1 MDPER
6 RLTMPQPFKDR
17 RAGAQST
24 RLASSCFPAA
34 CPVPAHRER
43 SLLRIGWRLCACSAV
58 AIFLVGSINVANSE
72 PIAGKVSEGVATA
85 ADIAVFVEEAA
96 RRFAIPPPWIRAVMQ
111 AESGGNARAVSAQGA
126 MGLMQ
131 IMPGTWAELR
141 LRYSLGADPYDPHD
155 NITAGAA
162 YLREMRDRYGEPGSL
177 AAYNAG
183 PDRYEEHVATG
194 RPLPEETVSYM
205 AVVASLIDG
214 GVGVAAS
221 VAPSW
226 ASSSLFVVHG
236 NGGSAPERPSSSA
249 TIQLLPARD
258 AAQVGTTLTP
268 HSEGMFV
275 AMPHRVGR
283 R

>member
-1 MDPER
+1 MS
-6 RLTMPQPFKDR
+6 QPFKDR

-24 RLASSCFPAA
+24 RLASSFFPAA
-34 CPVPAHRER
+34 SRAPAHRQR
-43 SLLRIGWRLCACSAV
+43 FLLRIGWRLCTCSAV
-58 AIFLVGSINVANSE
+58 AIFLVGSINAANSE
-72 PIAGKVSEGVATA
+72 PVASKHSEGVATVS
-85 ADIAVFVEEAA
+85 DIAVLVEEAA
-96 RRFAIPPPWIRAVMQ
+96 RRFRIPPRWIRAVML
-111 AESGGNARAVSAQGA
+111 AESGGDTHARSAQGA

-141 LRYSLGADPYDPHD
+141 LRYGLGANPYDPHD

-162 YLREMRDRYGEPGSL
+162 YLREMHDRYGESGFL

-183 PDRYEEHVATG
+183 PDRYKEHVATG
-194 RPLPEETVSYM
+194 RPLPAETVSYM

-214 GVGVAAS
+214 GGGVAPS

-226 ASSSLFVVHG
+226 ASSSLFVMRGIV
-236 NGGSAPERPSSSA
+236 GSAPLGPSSSA

-268 HSEGMFV
+268 HSEGIFA
-275 AMPHRVGR
+275 AMSLGIGR

>member
-1 MDPER
+1 
-6 RLTMPQPFKDR
+6 MPQSFMDR

-24 RLASSCFPAA
+24 RLASSSFPASS
-34 CPVPAHRER
+34 PVPAHRER
-43 SLLRIGWRLCACSAV
+43 SPLRIGWRLCACSAV
-58 AIFLVGSINVANSE
+58 VIFLVSSINAANSE
-72 PIAGKVSEGVATA
+72 PIASRPSEGAATA
-85 ADIAVFVEEAA
+85 AEVAVYVEEAA
-96 RRFAIPPPWIRAVMQ
+96 RRFAIPPLWIRAVMQ
-111 AESGGNARAVSAQGA
+111 AESGGEARALSGQGA

-141 LRYSLGADPYDPHD
+141 LRYGLGADPYDPRD

-162 YLREMRDRYGEPGSL
+162 YLREMHDRFGKAGFL

-183 PDRYEEHVATG
+183 PDRYQEHVATG

-214 GVGVAAS
+214 GVGVSAS

-226 ASSSLFVVHG
+226 ASSSLFAVRG
-236 NGGSAPERPSSSA
+236 LGSSAPLRPSSSA

-268 HSEGMFV
+268 HSEGMF
-275 AMPHRVGR
+275 ATMPHRVGR